1 MGPRNTPC
9 WTGPPRILES
19 RLPADPPQ
27 APELRSCETPQ
38 GASRAAGRRGW
49 GRLLPALAAPVPG
62 ALRALR
68 RLLAA
73 APARPRPRPAASL
86 LLAAAGFLSP
96 GFRAAP
102 SHPPPERDGAACGR
116 GKEGDRR
123 REGGGAD
130 APRLP
135 AAAAAAADARRP
147 AAAQELG
154 A

>member
-1 MGPRNTPC
+1 MLDGTPEDPRAPSPRGPTPS
-9 WTGPPRILES
+9 PRT
-19 RLPADPPQ
+19 
-27 APELRSCETPQ
+27 PELRDAP
-38 GASRAAGRRGW
+38 GRFPSRGSAGLW

-116 GKEGDRR
+116 GKEGERR

-135 AAAAAAADARRP
+135 AAAAAAAAADARRP